1 MTQEGSPPSTV
12 ELRAW
17 LRLCHTEGIGP
28 ARGRALLEHLGPPEA
43 ILQAGEADL
52 VALGRELLVNP
63 NWPMDAAL
71 KLGAAKPYEH
81 LPPVYAY
88 YLERRKRSFQ
98 DLSHSTARVAM
109 RAPSNAQ

>member
-43 ILQAGEADL
+43 ILQAGGSR
-52 VALGRELLVNP
+52 VAEVLGSPGPARALFGLDRARDDCVT
-63 NWPMDAAL
+63 AAL
-71 KLGAAKPYEH
+71 QWL
-81 LPPVYAY
+81 
-88 YLERRKRSFQ
+88 
-98 DLSHSTARVAM
+98 
-109 RAPSNAQ
+109 RAPVRC